1 MEAIYAE
8 RMNPHLTRKIH
19 IESATTGS
27 GQKQGEADE
36 RRNN

>member
-1 MEAIYAE
+1 MEPIYAE

-19 IESATTGS
+19 IESATGS